1 MSTLANADAARLMVK
16 QARQISA
23 RLRRSR
29 KWQRLQRIDCEYPG
43 DDSGPVEV
51 WENDTYSVTVRRYAD
66 GWPFG
71 GGTWCQIG
79 ISSFDGEARHDWRDF
94 QNIKNDVCGS
104 DWEGVELFPS
114 EARIMD
120 PSNYYML
127 WCAPV
132 IPIGKYEGRILADEN
147 SCIAP
152 QRGWWKP

>member
-1 MSTLANADAARLMVK
+1 MSLANRESALLMVK
-16 QARQISA
+16 QARDISA

-29 KWQRLQRIDCEYPG
+29 EWETLVRIDSGDYP

-51 WENDTYSVTVRRYAD
+51 WENTTYQVTVRRHVN

-71 GGTWCQIG
+71 GGAWCQIG
-79 ISSFDGEARHDWRDF
+79 ISSHDGEARHDWRDF
-94 QNIKNDVCGS
+94 QKIKNDVCGT

-127 WCAPV
+127 WCAPA
-132 IPIGKYEGRILADEN
+132 IPVGKYEGRILADEN